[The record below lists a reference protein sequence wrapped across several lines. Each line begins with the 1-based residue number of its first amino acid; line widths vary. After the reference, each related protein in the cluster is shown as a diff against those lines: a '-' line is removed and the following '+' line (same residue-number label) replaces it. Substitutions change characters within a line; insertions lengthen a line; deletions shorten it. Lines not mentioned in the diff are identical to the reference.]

1 MTRCWWKAPLAA
13 CAIAMMT
20 LPLAAQA
27 APVAGVSELDWGKA
41 PDGAVIRRYT
51 ITNRHGASVSILNLG
66 ATIASLRVP
75 DRAGKLEDVV
85 LGYAK
90 AEDYLRNGAFYGA
103 TVGRYANRIVG
114 SKLTIDGKTYALD
127 GFGGAILH
135 GGPKGFHTRM
145 WSVATIKTAQ
155 GPALR
160 FTLVSPDGD
169 EGFPGKLTATV
180 TFAWDDSDRL
190 TIDYRATTT
199 KTTVVNLTQHS
210 YFNLAGAG
218 HGDILGE
225 RLRINA
231 DFYTPS
237 GPNNTPTGEVL
248 KVAGTPFDFTTAKP
262 LGQDINS
269 PDPQVARGHG
279 YDHNFVLRR
288 SMVPGE
294 VVEAAHLADPA
305 SGRTLTVSTSEPG
318 LQLYTANGPG
328 SPRPMR
334 DGLTYPAHAG
344 VAMETEHYPDT
355 PNLTHFPHVVLRPG
369 EVYSSRTIWQ
379 FGVEGGSR

>member
-1 MTRCWWKAPLAA
+1 MTRHHSMAALVLAA
-13 CAIAMMT
+13 
-20 LPLAAQA
+20 LPCVMPAVAQA
-27 APVAGVSELDWGKA
+27 APVPQVKAEDWGKT
-41 PDGAVIRRYT
+41 PEGAAIRRFT
-51 ITNRHGASVSILNLG
+51 ITNAHGASVSILNLG

-90 AEDYLRNGAFYGA
+90 GEEYLRNGAFYGA
-103 TVGRYANRIVG
+103 TVGRYANRIIG
-114 SKLTIDGKTYALD
+114 SKLTLD
-127 GFGGAILH
+127 GQTYTLTGRGGATLH
-135 GGPKGFHTRM
+135 GGNKGYFTKL
-145 WSVATIKTAQ
+145 WTGAAIKTAR

-169 EGFPGKLTATV
+169 EGFPGQLTATV

-199 KTTVVNLTQHS
+199 KLTVVTLTQHS
-210 YFNLAGAG
+210 YFNLSGAG
-218 HGDILGE
+218 NGDILGE
-225 RLRINA
+225 TLRINA
-231 DFYTPS
+231 DFFTPN
-237 GPNNTPTGEVL
+237 GNNNAPTGEVL
-248 KVAGTPFDFTTAKP
+248 KVAGTPFDFTKAKP

-269 PDPQVARGHG
+269 ADPQLASGHG

-288 SMVPGE
+288 SIVPGE
-294 VVEAAHLADPA
+294 VVEVARLADPA

-334 DGLTYPAHAG
+334 DGKTYPAHAG

-355 PNLTHFPHVVLRPG
+355 PNLTHFPQVALRPG
-369 EVYSSRTIWQ
+369 ETYTSRTIWQ
-379 FGVEGGSR
+379 FGVDPAR